1 MYELMFRLIR
11 TPKKF
16 QGTNKEMKITQGY
29 NNKDKL
35 FFIYITDKKS
45 KITCRIN
52 MTEEHFQNFHNN
64 GNFTYR
70 QTKNDEGE
78 FSDEML

>member
-1 MYELMFRLIR
+1 MFGFFRG
-11 TPKKF
+11 PKKF

-29 NNKDKL
+29 NNIDKL

-52 MTEEHFQNFHNN
+52 MTEEQYQNFHNM
-64 GNFTYR
+64 GNFTYK
-70 QTKNDEGE
+70 QTKQDEGE
-78 FSDEML
+78 FTEE